1 MTNSGNTNI
10 PAGASPARRRT
21 TNVKTTAADST
32 ANNTNSPQTKKDEK
46 PTKWVQIRLIP
57 IWLRILIVLVLVFVA
72 AIAGLTVG
80 YSILGDG
87 NSSDVLEWS
96 TWQHLLDIVNGKQ

>member
-21 TNVKTTAADST
+21 TNVTTTAADST
-32 ANNTNSPQTKKDEK
+32 VNNTKTPQKDEK

-57 IWLRILIVLVLVFVA
+57 IWLRIIIIIALIFIA
-72 AIAGLTVG
+72 AIVGLTVG
-80 YSILGDG
+80 YSVLGDG

-96 TWQHLLDIVNGKQ
+96 TWQHLLDIVNGKE